1 MADKISPMPITSSAT
16 KKLRVDKRKT
26 LINKKV
32 KTQAL
37 KAIKQFRVKPEEK
50 KLAEVFSSIDKA
62 AKRKIFH
69 AKKADRL
76 KSRLSKL
83 LAKKS
88 VVKK

>member
-1 MADKISPMPITSSAT
+1 MADKISSMPITSSAT

-32 KTQAL
+32 KTKAL
-37 KAIKQFRVKPEEK
+37 KAIKQFRLKPEEK
-50 KLAEVFSSIDKA
+50 KMANVFSSIDKA

-69 AKKADRL
+69 KKKADRL

-83 LAKKS
+83 VAKKS
-88 VVKK
+88 AAKK

>member
-1 MADKISPMPITSSAT
+1 MPITSSAT

-32 KTQAL
+32 RTQAL

-50 KLAEVFSSIDKA
+50 KLASVFSSIDKT

-69 AKKADRL
+69 TKKADRL

-83 LAKKS
+83 VAKKPVS
-88 VVKK
+88 KK

>member
-1 MADKISPMPITSSAT
+1 MADKISSMPITSSAT

-32 KTQAL
+32 KTQAM
-37 KAIKQFRVKPEEK
+37 KVIKDFRIKPEKK

-69 AKKADRL
+69 TKKADRL

-83 LAKKS
+83 VAKK
-88 VVKK
+88 

>member
-32 KTQAL
+32 RTQAL
-37 KAIKQFRVKPEEK
+37 KAIKLFRAKPEEK
-50 KLAEVFSSIDKA
+50 KLAEVFSNIDRA
-62 AKRKIFH
+62 AKKGIFH
-69 AKKADRL
+69 TKKADRL

-83 LAKKS
+83 